1 MTWKAYYETATGRL
15 LSVGEIE
22 PEQLPPGVS
31 ELLLAG
37 QPNIDAVMW
46 DVATRA
52 FVARPAKVLVDRL
65 QDMITD
71 SAYSADLIALWNA
84 LNATNRTRL
93 RNGLIRLLGG
103 ARWRG
108 PAQPITIEPGG

>member
-1 MTWKAYYETATGRL
+1 MMRAFYESATGRL
-15 LSVGEIE
+15 LAIGSDD
-22 PEQLPPGVS
+22 PPLRIGISMVDIGDYNVDS
-31 ELLLAG
+31 
-37 QPNIDAVMW
+37 QMW
-46 DVATRA
+46 DAGTRQMT
-52 FVARPAKVLVDRL
+52 ARPPKILVDRL